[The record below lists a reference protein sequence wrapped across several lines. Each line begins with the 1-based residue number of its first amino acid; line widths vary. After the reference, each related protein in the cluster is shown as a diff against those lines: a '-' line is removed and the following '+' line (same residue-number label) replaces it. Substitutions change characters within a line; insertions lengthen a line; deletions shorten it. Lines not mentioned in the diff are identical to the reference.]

1 MDSAREIRSCLLVLF
16 PGPPLPIMAGRK
28 DGREAI
34 ANSHDFLATI
44 IDETAQRN
52 DSAANAKRMMRHKD
66 LINALMNDL
75 QPCTSMQLM
84 WPVLCRFTRDYL
96 DAYFPGMM
104 QDIRFVPFDHTPPVI
119 MRQVWGW
126 IAARQIVSGKASA
139 KAEDH
144 SYKNAMQTY
153 WDTRELILADPTC
166 VGLFE

>member
-16 PGPPLPIMAGRK
+16 PCPPLPIMAGRK

-84 WPVLCRFTRDYL
+84 WPVLCR
-96 DAYFPGMM
+96 
-104 QDIRFVPFDHTPPVI
+104 DIRNRLATPFQATRLPI
-119 MRQVWGW
+119 RTSGRTQSTQVTMG
-126 IAARQIVSGKASA
+126 R
-139 KAEDH
+139 
-144 SYKNAMQTY
+144 
-153 WDTRELILADPTC
+153 
-166 VGLFE
+166 